1 MSLNIFSKIKDF
13 FHSLFSNKNKMLNE
27 PQNNSA
33 SETVDLKNL
42 NNETSTFDK
51 LKEDSRIVDLEQRFL
66 KGEISDKDISDEDAE
81 KLKPLLIER
90 KNDLEKKLNKY
101 LQIIYDYLSKDQ
113 EFLEVFDKYENG
125 ELEEDKI
132 KETTAIQI
140 RLYKRALKLM

>member
-1 MSLNIFSKIKDF
+1 MADCDIKI
-13 FHSLFSNKNKMLNE
+13 
-27 PQNNSA
+27 
-33 SETVDLKNL
+33 
-42 NNETSTFDK
+42 TFDK

>member
-1 MSLNIFSKIKDF
+1 MSLNIFSRIKDF
-13 FHSLFSNKNKMLNE
+13 FHSLFNNKNKMLNE